1 MTTFAKAIAATF
13 ALSLVLGV
21 TGCSNQSDTANALH
35 SEETRMTL
43 SASSLD
49 ILGMYKG
56 TSVDVNLVADPDLR
70 AGQAKGVVE
79 GEISSFSRGRGWQ
92 FGGPDNASSYPTSM
106 EVIVAKVYKGTGLMS
121 GAKVYVEHF
130 LAPDVTIELLNSNL
144 VGLKCGLFLIPAA
157 DDGYAA
163 VVDAQAG
170 RPLGEPLWVSGAQT
184 FVVQDKTNQQVVWPQ
199 LDEVRNGDLNDA
211 MPGGSLTPL
220 TR

>member
-1 MTTFAKAIAATF
+1 MTIFAKAIAAAF

-35 SEETRMTL
+35 SEETRMNL

-56 TSVDVNLVADPDLR
+56 TSVDVNLVADPDLLT
-70 AGQAKGVVE
+70 GQAKAVIE
-79 GEISSFSRGRGWQ
+79 GEISSFSRGREWQ
-92 FGGPDNASSYPTSM
+92 FGGPDNASSYSTVM
-106 EVIVAKVYKGTGLMS
+106 EVIVTKVYKGTGLMP

-130 LAPDVTIELLNSNL
+130 LALDVTIESLNSTL
-144 VGLKCGLFLIPAA
+144 VGFKCGLFLIPAA
-157 DDGYAA
+157 ADGYAA
-163 VVDAQAG
+163 LVDSHAG

-199 LDEVRNGDLNDA
+199 LDEVRQGDLNDA